1 MNDETDLFD
10 LDFDDE
16 SSKNDEKV
24 DNKPSNSN
32 TMSTKSAKKSA
43 NSKRSGKKSGASTG
57 APSKQKR
64 VPMHV
69 RQPIQSAPRDGY
81 VRRLV
86 NDKPG
91 RVDRFK
97 LAGWTPV
104 EDGTQV
110 GDPLST
116 QATNVGAASAKQVGD
131 GRWGVLMEIPEEI
144 YKQDQA
150 DKHQK
155 IDEDEESQL
164 SAKAEEVGGGT
175 GEHRGHI
182 SIGSGQN

>member
-1 MNDETDLFD
+1 MSDETDLFD

-24 DNKPSNSN
+24 DNKTTESN
-32 TMSTKSAKKSA
+32 TMSTKPAKKSVTP
-43 NSKRSGKKSGASTG
+43 KRSGKKSGVSTG
-57 APSKQKR
+57 ASSKQKR

-69 RQPIQSAPRDGY
+69 RQPIQSDPRPGY
-81 VRRLV
+81 VRRIV
-86 NDKPG
+86 NDSPG
-91 RVDRFK
+91 RVERFK

-110 GDPLST
+110 GDPLAT

-131 GRWGVLMEIPEEI
+131 GRWGVLMELPEEI

-150 DKHQK
+150 DRHRK
-155 IDEDEESQL
+155 IDDDEEKQL
-164 SAKAEEVGGGT
+164 AARAEEVGGGE
-175 GEHRGHI
+175 GQFQGHI